1 VAPGIPH
8 DLIPAGVEAEWVS
21 WTGELK
27 EAALWSGALATPG
40 VSRRATLLEPE
51 SRGGGRARDS
61 MDVAPPR
68 GATSI
73 YLRETTHPQPD
84 PAGPARTRR
93 WTLVPAGAE
102 PHTGPPGR
110 WLHEPDPAVIR
121 AGLVAEAADLVAG
134 RLLDPTIA
142 YVTTDAD
149 LESPYT
155 RRWEVLETLP
165 FSLKR
170 LRALLRERGVG
181 RLDVKK
187 RGSALD
193 PDQLRRD
200 LRLRGDGH
208 AVVVL
213 TRIAGVP
220 SVLVCA
226 PPVS

>member
-1 VAPGIPH
+1 
-8 DLIPAGVEAEWVS
+8 
-21 WTGELK
+21 
-27 EAALWSGALATPG
+27 
-40 VSRRATLLEPE
+40 
-51 SRGGGRARDS
+51 
-61 MDVAPPR
+61 
-68 GATSI
+68 
-73 YLRETTHPQPD
+73 
-84 PAGPARTRR
+84 
-93 WTLVPAGAE
+93 
-102 PHTGPPGR
+102 
-110 WLHEPDPAVIR
+110 VIR